1 MFIDGVRLKNAP
13 QSPFYK
19 KGRLVQKLR
28 SNLTITR
35 KYHSKLTEYRLSDT
49 KLSGYIM
56 NKGVKIHL
64 TGKKTV
70 RNARQKD
77 GQKCRLAIKDK
88 HENRHQA
95 VISDNAKVN
104 CQEGYRGNTDTTVH
118 RAGSDRAI

>member
-35 KYHSKLTEYRLSDT
+35 KYSSNLTEYRLSDT

-56 NKGVKIHL
+56 NKDMRIHL
-64 TGKKTV
+64 TGKNPA
-70 RNARQKD
+70 RNARQKWS
-77 GQKCRLAIKDK
+77 QKCRLAIKDK

-95 VISDNAKVN
+95 VISDNATVN
-104 CQEGYRGNTDTTVH
+104 CQEGYRGNTDTTGH